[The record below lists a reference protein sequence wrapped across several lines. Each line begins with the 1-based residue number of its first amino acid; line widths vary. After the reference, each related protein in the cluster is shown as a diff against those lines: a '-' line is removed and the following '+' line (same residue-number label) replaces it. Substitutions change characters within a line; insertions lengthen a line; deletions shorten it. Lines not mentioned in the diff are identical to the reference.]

1 MDIRSF
7 IPLPIGPTDTVSR
20 NVYRYRWQT
29 QRPFRSSD
37 SESLPA
43 YPPWA
48 MFLRA
53 CWPRLL
59 VPRRGRALSS
69 ESRGRSP
76 KVLQRLLCCL
86 QFRIF
91 SVIACIAARVCLS
104 WSRLSCHAFT
114 SVVPASHAF
123 TIARPRRGIACR
135 TPLRSRVSDRR
146 GFARYGRIPAACCGR
161 CAC

>member
-59 VPRRGRALSS
+59 VPRRGRAFSS

-104 WSRLSCHAFT
+104 WSRLSLSCVHLC
-114 SVVPASHAF
+114 SVGVSCFHHCSPASRHCVQNAPPF
-123 TIARPRRGIACR
+123 ACLGSPRVC
-135 TPLRSRVSDRR
+135 TVW
-146 GFARYGRIPAACCGR
+146 
-161 CAC
+161 